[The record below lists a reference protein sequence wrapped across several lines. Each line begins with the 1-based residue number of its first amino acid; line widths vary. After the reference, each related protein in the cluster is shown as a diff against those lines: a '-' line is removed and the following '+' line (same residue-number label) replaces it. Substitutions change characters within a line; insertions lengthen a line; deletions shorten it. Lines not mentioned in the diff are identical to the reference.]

1 MPRADLVALA
11 RNPVPS
17 GATAGVF
24 KAPDGAELRY
34 AVWQASRGPRRG
46 TVCLFGGRT
55 EFIEKYF
62 EVVADLR
69 RRGFAV
75 ATMDWRGQGGS
86 HRELRNQRK
95 GYVRDFADFEEDLKV
110 FMREVVLP
118 DCPPP
123 YVALGHSMGGNIIL
137 RSAAMPGV
145 WWERI
150 VVCAPMVR
158 LHPKSLPLSLTATKT
173 LAEAVC
179 LLGGGRLYVPNGT
192 DDYGEHWPFE
202 GNTVSSDRERYNR
215 NNAVIEAAA
224 DLGLGSPTFGWLR
237 AAFRSME
244 DIHRPAYAAAVQ
256 APILFLIAGEDKIA
270 SSRAIEDFAVRLK
283 LAKHVVIPHARH
295 EIMQERDE
303 LRQQFW
309 AAFDAYVGCEETAS

>member
-1 MPRADLVALA
+1 VGLFRA
-11 RNPVPS
+11 R
-17 GATAGVF
+17 
-24 KAPDGAELRY
+24 DGAELRY
-34 AVWQASRGPRRG
+34 AIWQASRGPRRG

-86 HRELRNQRK
+86 ERPLLNQRK
-95 GYVRDFADFEEDLKV
+95 GYIRDFSEYDDDLKV
-110 FMREVVLP
+110 FMREIVLP

-123 YVALGHSMGGNIIL
+123 FIALAHSMGGNIIL

-145 WWERI
+145 WWEKI

-158 LHPKSLPLSLTATKT
+158 LHPKSLPFSRGTTRFLTR
-173 LAEAVC
+173 LVC
-179 LLGGGRLYVPNGT
+179 AFGGSRLYIPNGT

-215 NNAVIEAAA
+215 NNAVVEAAP
-224 DLGLGSPTFGWLR
+224 DLGLGSPSFGWLN

-244 DIHRPAYAAAVQ
+244 EIHRPEYPAAVQ
-256 APILFLIAGEDKIA
+256 APILFLIAGEDKVA
-270 SSRAIEDFAVRLK
+270 SPRAIEDFAVRLK

-309 AAFDAYVGCEETAS
+309 AAFDAYAGCEEKVA